1 MLHYMHIVKH
11 RLGVTR
17 EIFESKRKSS
27 RRRYTSLRL
36 NSHFRSMSD
45 PTGDHVDALDE
56 EPDMDSIY
64 KPPPEMSIEQIL
76 ETDKEDESLRKYKET
91 LLGEAK
97 SGGIIVEPNDSRK
110 VIVKKLALCVADRP
124 DMELDLTSDLS
135 QLKKQT
141 FVIKEGVSYRIRID
155 FIVQREIVH
164 GLKYVQKT
172 YRLGVPGVTVDKMVH
187 MVGSYPPKTELQ
199 SYTTPAEDAPA
210 GVVARGSY
218 NVSSL
223 FTDDDKHE
231 HLKWEWAFEI
241 KKDWKE

>member
-1 MLHYMHIVKH
+1 MVI
-11 RLGVTR
+11 
-17 EIFESKRKSS
+17 ISA
-27 RRRYTSLRL
+27 
-36 NSHFRSMSD
+36 MSD